1 MKPSP
6 LQLNWV
12 HYVSASFEL
21 LEPSPENS
29 PASPLSVS
37 VEPELQYR
45 DGGEHYVVVSIK
57 TKEANRGIYNVAV
70 EAVAGFGFDLE
81 IARREYRPRLAPAL
95 ATVIAVNVARIVY
108 ASAREYIAS
117 MTARAPFGAA
127 LLESVLLEPGDVK
140 ITSEKPQAELL
151 ASLFA
156 ATEAEVQQYM
166 GRGQTGLAAGSAAR
180 PGIRKAGSGK
190 RKGSDA

>member
-6 LQLNWV
+6 LQLDWV

-21 LEPSPENS
+21 REPSAESDPQN
-29 PASPLSVS
+29 PLSVS
-37 VEPELQYR
+37 VQPEVQYS
-45 DGGEHYVVVSIK
+45 DGDEHYVAVRIK
-57 TKEANRGIYNVAV
+57 STDANRGIYNVAV
-70 EAVAGFGFDLE
+70 EAVAGFRFDLE

-95 ATVIAVNVARIVY
+95 ATLIAVNVARIVY

-127 LLESVLLEPGDVK
+127 LLESVLLEPGDVQ

-151 ASLFA
+151 ASLFG
-156 ATEAEVQQYM
+156 ATEAEVREYM
-166 GRGQTGLAAGSAAR
+166 GGEQSQLPTTSKKGTRAAVSERKKRGNA
-180 PGIRKAGSGK
+180 
-190 RKGSDA
+190 